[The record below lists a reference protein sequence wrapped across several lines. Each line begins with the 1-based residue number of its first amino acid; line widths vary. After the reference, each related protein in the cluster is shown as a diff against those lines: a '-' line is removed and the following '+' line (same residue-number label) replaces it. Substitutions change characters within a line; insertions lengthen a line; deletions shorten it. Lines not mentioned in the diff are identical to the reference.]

1 MNKFI
6 STLLVGSLCFS
17 FAFGGY
23 VKVPKKTKNAI

>member
-6 STLLVGSLCFS
+6 STLLVGSLCLS